1 MKSFKASGKKEYNE
15 MTDRMEEKIA
25 VWQAMPRNNPEELAV
40 ADGFF
45 DTELMPLAKEK
56 FCDDA
61 KKCALP
67 TYYGMILMLGTSWQP
82 LALSLAALR
91 PAHAH
96 ILCTPETEGLC
107 ETLRVFLALPVGGF
121 THGIVGRSD
130 ARAVFRA
137 VRAQYEQWKGS
148 GACAMDI
155 TGGTKAMAA
164 AAAMIAAVLD
174 MDIYYVK
181 SRYLPLYRRPLPGS
195 ERLERL
201 PNPREV

>member
-1 MKSFKASGKKEYNE
+1 
-15 MTDRMEEKIA
+15 MTDRMEEQIA
-25 VWQAMPRNNPEELAV
+25 QWQAMPRNNPEELAA

-45 DTELMPLAKEK
+45 DTALMPLAKEK
-56 FCDDA
+56 FCADA
-61 KKCALP
+61 QKRALP
-67 TYYGMILMLGTSWQP
+67 TYYAMILTLGTSWQP
-82 LALSLAALR
+82 LALSIAALR

-96 ILCTPETEGLC
+96 ILCTPETESLC
-107 ETLRVFLALPVGGF
+107 DAVRAFLALPAEAL
-121 THGIVGRSD
+121 THEVVERSD

-137 VRAQYEQWKGS
+137 VRAQHAEWQGR

-155 TGGTKAMAA
+155 TGGTKAMAS

-174 MDIYYVK
+174 IDIYYVE

-201 PNPREV
+201 PNPRES